1 MTADGWF
8 RSGDLAMRDSEGEF
22 SIRGRRKH
30 MFISGG
36 ENVFPGEV
44 EAALSEC
51 VGVGESVVIGVTDEK
66 WGEVGHAFL
75 FPRFGASIDSATVIA
90 ELRTRLAAYKVPKHV
105 TILNDPPRLASG
117 KIDRGLLAAQT
128 IR

>member
-1 MTADGWF
+1 
-8 RSGDLAMRDSEGEF
+8 
-22 SIRGRRKH
+22 

-44 EAALSEC
+44 EAALTEC
-51 VGVGESVVIGVTDEK
+51 SGVGEAVVVGVADDK

-75 FPRFGASIDSATVIA
+75 FPRVGATLDGAAVLA

-105 TILNDPPRLASG
+105 TVLTDPPRLASG
-117 KIDRGLLAAQT
+117 KVDRGLLEAQAAG
-128 IR
+128 R